1 MVCQESSYQEV
12 SKAQSM
18 TLYKFSREIHG
29 EGQQPYD
36 IYKVINAHRSMY
48 NTFDFFIIIWYGIW
62 YDVYEVMDAHRNM
75 YYMYTF
81 DYFHFHLILMI
92 KSELFQ
98 IVNYEM

>member
-1 MVCQESSYQEV
+1 MVCQETSYQEV

-48 NTFDFFIIIWYGIW
+48 NTFDFSIII
-62 YDVYEVMDAHRNM
+62 
-75 YYMYTF
+75 
-81 DYFHFHLILMI
+81 
-92 KSELFQ
+92 
-98 IVNYEM
+98 